1 MRGVLAPDH
10 TMLEQQEREAS
21 KGCSLGGHALVA
33 QWQNIAV
40 QRVWLATQA
49 VATGVDRASGSCLA
63 DVIRKEKCVHAELS
77 RGDSVLRQTA
87 TTTASLKM
95 RLLII

>member
-1 MRGVLAPDH
+1 MMRGVLAPDH

-40 QRVWLATQA
+40 SASMARN
-49 VATGVDRASGSCLA
+49 SGSRH
-63 DVIRKEKCVHAELS
+63 RKLTGHPGL
-77 RGDSVLRQTA
+77 VLQ
-87 TTTASLKM
+87 M
-95 RLLII
+95 